1 MRAIRNNCHNNLRCT
16 FLFLQKKKKKKM
28 DIITIL
34 LVYTI
39 FFGVGSAIIIV
50 FARHKNSNL
59 RKVWFITFYY
69 YCFTYF
75 FDLKY
80 IYLII

>member
-1 MRAIRNNCHNNLRCT
+1 
-16 FLFLQKKKKKKM
+16 M

-39 FFGVGSAIIIV
+39 FFGVGSAMIIV
-50 FARHKNSNL
+50 FARHENSSL
-59 RKVWFITFYY
+59 RKVWFDVTFYY

-75 FDLKY
+75 FNLKKFNSKELFSEQISMSY
-80 IYLII
+80 